1 MKHKT
6 VGIIYNESK
15 IKAKEYAVAI
25 TKWLLERD
33 IKVKQIS
40 KHLKRNPNI
49 DFVITLGGDGT
60 MLKASRIVSDF
71 TIPIMGVNLGTLGFL
86 TDTHT
91 DEVYKSLDH
100 VLKNGIH
107 CQERIMLDIEF
118 RSNTKTVKTTALN
131 DCVIR
136 SVYDGRLAS
145 IDAFINNNFLCNYK
159 GDGIVVST
167 PTGSTA
173 YSLAL
178 SGPIVYPTL
187 SLFII
192 NPISPHTLTHRP
204 MIVSSENILEF
215 SSSEN
220 SKKHD
225 LVVSIDG
232 QENYVLKKKQ
242 KVKIKLHPKP
252 AKFIKIHRNCY
263 FETLKTKLNWGV

>member
-1 MKHKT
+1 MKYKT
-6 VGIIYNESK
+6 VGIIFNESK
-15 IKAKEYAVAI
+15 SKAKEYSSAI
-25 TKWLLERD
+25 TKWLLTKN

-40 KHLKRNPNI
+40 EHLTKNPSI
-49 DFVITLGGDGT
+49 DFIISLGGDGT
-60 MLKASRIVSDF
+60 MLRASRIASGF
-71 TIPIMGVNLGTLGFL
+71 AIPIMGVHLGTLGFL
-86 TDTHT
+86 TDTDT
-91 DEVYKSLDH
+91 NEIYESLEG

-118 RSNTKTVKTTALN
+118 QSNRKIIKTTALN

-145 IDAFINNNFLCNYK
+145 IDAFINGNFLCNYK

-173 YSLAL
+173 YSLAI

-187 SLFII
+187 SIFII

-215 SSSEN
+215 ACSKTT
-220 SKKHD
+220 KKHD

-232 QENYVLKKKQ
+232 QENYTLKKNQ

-252 AKFIKIHRNCY
+252 AKFIKTHKNCY
-263 FETLKTKLNWGV
+263 FETLKTKLNWGI